1 MQLISK
7 RSYLYKR
14 IKKDGLNKQDITEL
28 MKNQQCL
35 KDLEHRVELYS
46 DFIRGQQSQGQQ
58 LELVINGLKSKI
70 YNYNGISPL

>member
-1 MQLISK
+1 
-7 RSYLYKR
+7 
-14 IKKDGLNKQDITEL
+14 
-28 MKNQQCL
+28 MKNQQRL